1 MPRSKSSRHHHIY
14 PNKYCD
20 KRCDGTSGKPFV
32 IEEDML
38 NFDWRGEQP
47 QFYVEKRG
55 KNKITLRYRY
65 KYLSVRPSGIA
76 AFDALLP
83 QEDTTLIVETLNTNQ
98 IALKSIYNKYLTIQP
113 CNRNEETRK
122 CGCFY
127 GKPTFTASSREE
139 LEVWK
144 IKCKDEPG
152 KCYNNY
158 LKFTYVFFFADYTNK
173 KEIFYVRLEGI
184 EHLKHRKCP

>member
-1 MPRSKSSRHHHIY
+1 MPRSKSSRNYHIY

-55 KNKITLRYRY
+55 KNKISLRYRY

-76 AFDALLP
+76 AFDAWMP
-83 QEDTTLIVETLNTNQ
+83 QEDTTLIVETLNADQ
-98 IALKSIYNKYLTIQP
+98 IALKSIYNKYLTIQG

-127 GKPTFTASSREE
+127 NKPTFTASSRGE

-144 IKCKDEPG
+144 IKCKDNTG
-152 KCYNNY
+152 KCYCNC
-158 LKFTYVFFFADYTNK
+158 LKFAYGSF
-173 KEIFYVRLEGI
+173 
-184 EHLKHRKCP
+184 